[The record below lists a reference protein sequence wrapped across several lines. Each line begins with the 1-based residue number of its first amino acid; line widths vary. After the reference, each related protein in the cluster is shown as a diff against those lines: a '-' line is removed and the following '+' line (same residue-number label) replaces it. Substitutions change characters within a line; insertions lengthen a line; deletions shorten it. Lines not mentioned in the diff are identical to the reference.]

1 MNVIEAELVDI
12 DFSNVEYEVDFQ
24 WENYLDVEVLNKLG
38 LNKDMWCNGID
49 KPLIYL
55 KNFVVR

>member
-55 KNFVVR
+55 

>member
-24 WENYLDVEVLNKLG
+24 WENFYLSKLYICITST
-38 LNKDMWCNGID
+38 N
-49 KPLIYL
+49 
-55 KNFVVR
+55 KNFPIENRPRTQH

>member
-1 MNVIEAELVDI
+1 MRKFL
-12 DFSNVEYEVDFQ
+12 F
-24 WENYLDVEVLNKLG
+24 VEVIHKLG

-55 KNFVVR
+55 KNFVVL